1 MKKFLVFLVS
11 IVVVVCFGLT
21 TYYFMRNDEIIIVH
35 TKEIFCNAGDIISL
49 DAFKIEVKKPNKKTT
64 YNYNAAK
71 AEVTDIISYD
81 EESGCYL
88 VSETA
93 GGEVELVISTSN
105 KNYSE
110 FKVKVHVGNGGV
122 ENPYY
127 IFTQSDLA
135 KIGSVYRLDSNYSL
149 MKNITLTNDYM
160 PIGYSVA
167 SSSWVGFS
175 GTFNGNGNTISNL
188 NLNSSDY
195 ANAGFFSSIN
205 VGAYVS
211 NLKLTGAN
219 INGAYASAGVLA
231 GTIAGKVDKIAIT
244 NSNIT
249 NAETNSYTGALTGKY
264 SGSSLKLSYADN
276 ITITLGDS
284 ANAIVG
290 GLVGKLIET
299 NATATYANNITIN
312 TASGVVGGYAGEF
325 VIGTNVGSIQQS
337 YANTTSAHTNFAGFI
352 GKVTT
357 NSSFDATKANMLTH
371 FIGNIA
377 VVENKAN
384 NAEITDVD
392 LIKNFDNNYFKN
404 DTYPGVSVFY
414 NPAASLYLIRGYV
427 SVGNVIETNEYVYY
441 AIDSTNKTMWD
452 TDYVWRINSISMPS
466 LVLGSVEPNGVSG
479 DYFRK
484 DLEKIEIT
492 KNTNNFKD
500 IFNTNISDKKVQI
513 LDDVTLTDW
522 TPVALTNCSIE
533 GNGKTI
539 TLSLDNAKDNC
550 LGLFSSLDNC
560 TIENLNIIITGVNA
574 NAEYAGA
581 IAGEV
586 TSTTNTISTIKNVNI
601 TYENNF
607 GTVTITNFGGVV
619 GNMEKTE
626 IANVTVTGLN
636 VNANSNITNAG
647 GVVANVISGSVNNS
661 SVNATVYASTNVGG
675 VVATNN
681 ATISNINATVV
692 VGYNKAVA
700 NASVG
705 GVVANN
711 NGSVLDVNANVSIVI
726 SNANT
731 TLNIGG
737 VSSINAGKINNVK
750 LTGKGISVGSTEVKV
765 NGTIYVGGV
774 VAINNGEITSTY
786 NYLRNVGTY
795 IVGANY
801 RVGGVASVNNGSV
814 SKVLSASNL
823 YGNVVAGVVVE
834 MNATGKKIDQVVV
847 GNYNKENA
855 TLLSN
860 EIKGE
865 KYVAGVAVDFRAGLI
880 SNIQASSNLIGGT
893 TNTRTS
899 LIVLVFPN
907 GAEIVN
913 ATINSKLSGYG
924 TFYRDSWVDFAD
936 YTNKA
941 EFGFDSSY
949 GSNNVRFYYFNV
961 YMSSVSCGKIT
972 SVVINSDYKTGD
984 MKVQQGMA
992 IVSNFIG
999 FIPSSDT
1006 YNGVNNIKETSNF
1019 TNYAEFTGNFTFNYA
1034 YNSLYNSYRDTSA
1047 TLTFAVGS
1055 VWVDG
1060 NGISLIFLQNA

>member
-1 MKKFLVFLVS
+1 MKKFLIFLVS

-21 TYYFMRNDEIIIVH
+21 TYYFMRNDEIIIVN

-49 DAFKIEVKKPNKKTT
+49 DSLKIEVKKPSRKTK

-71 AEVTDIISYD
+71 AEVTDLISYN

-93 GGEVELVISTSN
+93 GGEIELVISTTN

-110 FKVKVHVGNGGV
+110 FKVKVHVGNGSV

-127 IFTQSDLA
+127 VFTQSDLA

-149 MKNITLTNDYM
+149 MNNIVLTNDFM

-205 VGAYVS
+205 AGAYVN
-211 NLKLTGAN
+211 NLKLTNAT
-219 INGAYASAGVLA
+219 INGSYANAGVLA
-231 GTIAGKVDKIAIT
+231 GTIAGTVDRIAVT

-249 NAETNSYTGALTGKY
+249 NAETNSYTGALTGVY
-264 SGSSLKLSYADN
+264 NGSSLKLSYADN
-276 ITITLGDS
+276 IAITVD
-284 ANAIVG
+284 NATNATVG

-299 NATATYANNITIN
+299 TATATYANNVTIN

-325 VIGTNVGSIQQS
+325 VIGSNTGSIQQS
-337 YANTTSAHTNFAGFI
+337 YANTTSAFADFAGFI
-352 GKVTT
+352 GKVSA
-357 NSSFDATKANMLTH
+357 NASFDVTKANMLTH

-377 VVENKAN
+377 VVASKAN
-384 NAEITDVD
+384 NAEITDTD
-392 LIKNFDNNYFKN
+392 LIKTFDNTYFKN
-404 DTYPGVSVFY
+404 DTYPGVNVFY

-427 SVGNVIETNEYVYY
+427 SAGNVIETNEYVYY
-441 AIDSTNKTMWD
+441 AIDSSNKTMWD
-452 TDYVWRINSISMPS
+452 TDYVWKINSISMPS
-466 LVLGSVEPNGVSG
+466 LVLGSIEPNGVSG

-492 KNTNNFKD
+492 DNTNNFKD
-500 IFNTNISDKKVQI
+500 IFNTNVSDKKVQI

-522 TPVALTNCSIE
+522 TPVALTNCTID

-539 TLSLDNAKDNC
+539 TLSLDNAKDKC
-550 LGLFSSLDNC
+550 LGLFSTLDNC
-560 TIENLNIIITGVNA
+560 TIENLNIVITGVSA
-574 NAEYAGA
+574 NATDAGA
-581 IAGEV
+581 LAGKI
-586 TSTTNTISTIKNVNI
+586 TSSADTISTIKNVNI

-607 GTVTITNFGGVV
+607 GTVTIANFGGVA
-619 GNMEKTE
+619 GNIEKTE
-626 IANVTVTGLN
+626 ISNTTVKGLK
-636 VNANSNITNAG
+636 VIANSNITNAG
-647 GVVANVISGSVNNS
+647 GVVANITSGTVKDSTIK
-661 SVNATVYASTNVGG
+661 ATLYASTNVGG

-681 ATISNINATVV
+681 GTISNIDATVV

-711 NGSVLDVNANVSIVI
+711 NGSVLDVNANVSIIV
-726 SNANT
+726 SNANS
-731 TLNIGG
+731 TLNVGG
-737 VSSINAGKINNVK
+737 VSAINNGNITNTT
-750 LTGKGISVGSTEVKV
+750 LTGNGIAIGSTEAKV

-774 VAINNGEITSTY
+774 AGVNNGEITSTY
-786 NYLRNVGTY
+786 NYLANVGTY
-795 IVGANY
+795 FVGANY
-801 RVGGVASVNNGSV
+801 RVAGVASVNNGSI
-814 SKVLSASNL
+814 SKVLTTSNL

-834 MNATGKKIDQVVV
+834 MNAISKTIDQVVV
-847 GNYNKENA
+847 GNYNKKSA
-855 TLLSN
+855 TLTAN
-860 EIKGE
+860 EIKGD

-880 SNIQASSNLIGGT
+880 SNIQASSNLVGGST
-893 TNTRTS
+893 DTRTS
-899 LIVLVFPN
+899 LIVLIFPN
-907 GAEIVN
+907 GAEIIN
-913 ATINSKLSGYG
+913 STINSKLSGYG
-924 TFYRDSWVDFAD
+924 TFYRDSWADFAD

-941 EFGFDSSY
+941 EFGFDSY

-984 MKVQQGMA
+984 MDVQQGMA

-1019 TNYAEFTGNFTFNYA
+1019 TDYAEFTGNFTFNYA
-1034 YNSLYNSYRDTSA
+1034 YNSLYKSYRDTSA
-1047 TLTFAVGS
+1047 TLTFEVGS
-1055 VWVDG
+1055 VWEDG
-1060 NGISLIFLQNA
+1060 NGINLMFLKNA